1 MAFAHAFIYGV
12 SQQTL
17 VVAFWVPGLVLGPWD
32 TQMTRTEGHLSESC
46 QSKGWDGHRFPWQQG
61 HSTDACA
68 STASLVAQLVK
79 NPPAMQETWVR
90 FLGWEDPLEKGK
102 AAGILQ
108 HSGPENAM
116 DCIVPGVA
124 KSRT

>member
-17 VVAFWVPGLVLGPWD
+17 VVAFWVPGPVLGPWD

-46 QSKGWDGHRFPWQQG
+46 QSRGWDGHRSPWQQG
-61 HSTDACA
+61 HSTDTCA

-79 NPPAMQETWVR
+79 NLPATWETWVQ
-90 FLGWEDPLEKGK
+90 FLGWGDPLERGM
-102 AAGILQ
+102 AT
-108 HSGPENAM
+108 HSRVLAWRIP
-116 DCIVPGVA
+116 
-124 KSRT
+124 